1 MSIFVSCGEVS
12 GDLYAADLIREFLNP
27 EPPNPEFSRLG
38 KIWGMLGP
46 RGAAAGGEAVW
57 SYEELKLMGF
67 MEVLPALP
75 RILRLRARIVDE
87 ILRRNPSAVVVVDSP
102 DFHISLAKKLRRSG
116 YRGLLVFL
124 VTPTVWAWR
133 GGRTKWLRDVFD
145 LCLPLFSFE
154 HDFLL
159 ERGVRSRWAAHPLV
173 ETLAGY
179 EPPPELASRYRG
191 ERVVALMAGSR
202 RYDIE
207 NHLTQ
212 LIEAAKLLRS
222 EKPGPGS
229 KALLPVFSVAP
240 GLSEPLRRELLERTA
255 EFGFESWG
263 GEGRGLM
270 AVSEAVAGVSGT
282 VAVEAMLLRRFMVVI
297 YNVRGLAWLIT
308 RTLVRTPYI
317 SLPNCLAGAPLFPE
331 LLNEPRPERIVEE
344 LHAYLDDAARKAE
357 TDRRMDM
364 AKNAMGTTRAS
375 SFWSHAI
382 LQELQG
388 RAPGP
393 GARCAGEER

>member
-12 GDLYAADLIREFLNP
+12 GDLYAADLIQELSTAR
-27 EPPNPEFSRLG
+27 FSDKAG
-38 KIWGMLGP
+38 EIWGMLGP
-46 RGAAAGGEAVW
+46 KSAEAGGTPVW

-67 MEVLPALP
+67 MEVLPAVP
-75 RILRLRARIVDE
+75 RILRLRNRIANE
-87 ILRRNPSAVVVVDSP
+87 ILRRQPAAVVVVDSP

-116 YRGLLVFL
+116 YRGTVVFL

-154 HDFLL
+154 HEFLV

-173 ETLAGY
+173 EALSGY
-179 EPPPELASRYRG
+179 EPPPELAGRYRG
-191 ERVVALMAGSR
+191 ERVIALMAGSR
-202 RYDIE
+202 RYDIK
-207 NHLTQ
+207 NHLAQ

-222 EKPGPGS
+222 ERPGPGS

-240 GLSEPLRRELLERTA
+240 GLSEPLRREVLERAA
-255 EFGFESWG
+255 EFGFESWD

-308 RTLVRTPYI
+308 RALVRTPYI
-317 SLPNCLAGAPLFPE
+317 SIPNCLTGAPLFPE
-331 LLNEPRPERIVEE
+331 LLNEPRPERIVQE
-344 LHAYLDDAARKAE
+344 LHAYLDDPVKRAG
-357 TDRRMDM
+357 TDRGMET
-364 AKNAMGTTRAS
+364 AKNAMGSTRAAA
-375 SFWSHAI
+375 FWARAI
-382 LQELQG
+382 IDEL
-388 RAPGP
+388 GP
-393 GARCAGEER
+393 EKSGNMD